1 LFSSG
6 NSQEACQTASTIDPD
21 VLAIRHRLA
30 NVKHKI
36 LVLSGKGGVGKSTF
50 ATQLAYGLSA
60 RGAEVG
66 LLDIDICGPS
76 APIMFGQVGQ
86 DVHRSNSGWSP
97 VYVKEGLAVMS
108 IGFLMQNPDDAV
120 IWRGPRKNGLIK
132 QFLTDTEW
140 GNLDF
145 LIVDAPPGTSD
156 EHLSIV
162 QYMKLAGI
170 DGALVITTPQ
180 EVALADVRKEI
191 NFCAKVGVRVLGVVE
206 NMSTMILP
214 VESVQLKFIS
224 GPDGD
229 VTEQVRKVLALH
241 FPSPENEVA
250 PSSLS
255 AQVDIFS
262 SNLGAA
268 SRMCKWAGVPL
279 LGQVPLDP
287 AIATA
292 TERGCSLFSDEVG
305 GRNQNIRNLS
315 LGISPASFEAMKTIL
330 DNVICAISEV
340 QSDVFK
346 TGQL

>member
-1 LFSSG
+1 M
-6 NSQEACQTASTIDPD
+6 
-21 VLAIRHRLA
+21 R
-30 NVKHKI
+30 
-36 LVLSGKGGVGKSTF
+36 
-50 ATQLAYGLSA
+50 
-60 RGAEVG
+60 
-66 LLDIDICGPS
+66 
-76 APIMFGQVGQ
+76 
-86 DVHRSNSGWSP
+86 
-97 VYVKEGLAVMS
+97 
-108 IGFLMQNPDDAV
+108 
-120 IWRGPRKNGLIK
+120 
-132 QFLTDTEW
+132 
-140 GNLDF
+140 
-145 LIVDAPPGTSD
+145 PPGTSD

-268 SRMCKWAGVPL
+268 SRMCKWAGRSRR
-279 LGQVPLDP
+279 D
-287 AIATA
+287 
-292 TERGCSLFSDEVG
+292 
-305 GRNQNIRNLS
+305 
-315 LGISPASFEAMKTIL
+315 
-330 DNVICAISEV
+330 
-340 QSDVFK
+340 
-346 TGQL
+346 